1 MSAARYRHVAC
12 TDPRVMG
19 PRRYKLLWAIVA
31 LVAVLVAVRA
41 TLPSIVKDYVNDKL
55 QAMEAYDGHV
65 DDVDLALWR
74 GAYRVDGVRI
84 VKTGAKQPTPFFSGD
99 RIDFSVEWRSLFRG
113 SLVAEGEFLRPNL
126 NLVQA
131 RSEQESQ
138 TGKEVNW
145 PDQLEKL
152 FPYRFNTVRVTDGT
166 VTFRAPGIRTQDA
179 LKATHVNGVITNITN
194 VVERDKETFADFR
207 VVGQVLDK
215 GTASVNGSVNPL
227 ARSPTFD
234 VNLAVKNVQLPD
246 VNPWL
251 RQYIKAD
258 AESGEFE
265 LYTELAAA
273 DGKFK
278 GYAKPIMRKVNIYS
292 SEEPEKNPLRRL
304 WEGVVEFAANV
315 FENEK
320 SDQVAARIP
329 FTGTIKNPDAGIFET
344 IVSVLHNAFVSAF
357 ARSLEGSITL
367 RDVKKNLGGIGEDP
381 SQEQEKEEERSASK
395 DEDKDKRKPGPKRP
409 T

>member
-1 MSAARYRHVAC
+1 ML
-12 TDPRVMG
+12 
-19 PRRYKLLWAIVA
+19 RRYKFLWVIVI
-31 LVAVLVAVRA
+31 VVVVLAAARA
-41 TLPSIVKDYVNDKL
+41 ALPSVVKDYVNDKL

-65 DDVDLALWR
+65 EDVDIALWR
-74 GAYRVDGVRI
+74 GAYRVDGIRI

-99 RIDFSVEWRSLFRG
+99 RVDFSVEWRSLFRG

-126 NLVQA
+126 NMVQA
-131 RSEQESQ
+131 ESEQQSQ

-145 PDQLEKL
+145 PDQLEKM
-152 FPYRFNTVRVTDGT
+152 FPYRFNTVRVKDGT
-166 VTFRAPGIRTQDA
+166 ITFRAPGIRTQDA
-179 LKATHVNGVITNITN
+179 LKARHVNGAITNITN
-194 VVERDKETFADFR
+194 VVARDKETFADFR
-207 VVGQVLDK
+207 VTGQVLDQ

-227 ARSPTFD
+227 APSPTFD

-273 DGKFK
+273 EGKFK
-278 GYAKPIMRKVNIYS
+278 GYAKPIMRKVNIHS
-292 SEEPEKNPLRRL
+292 SEEPEKNPLKRI

-315 FENEK
+315 FENEDK
-320 SDQVAARIP
+320 GQVAARIP
-329 FTGTIKNPDAGIFET
+329 FSGTIKDPQAGIFET
-344 IVSVLHNAFVSAF
+344 IVSVMRNAFVSAF
-357 ARSLEGSITL
+357 ARSLEGSISL
-367 RDVKKNLGGIGEDP
+367 RDVKKNLQGIGEDS
-381 SQEQEKEEERSASK
+381 SQEKKEERTASK
-395 DEDKDKRKPGPKRP
+395 DEDKKEEKRKPGPKRP

>member
-1 MSAARYRHVAC
+1 ML
-12 TDPRVMG
+12 
-19 PRRYKLLWAIVA
+19 RRYKFLWAIVI
-31 LVAVLVAVRA
+31 LVAVLVALRA
-41 TLPSIVKDYVNDKL
+41 ALPSMVKDYVNDKL

-74 GAYRVDGVRI
+74 GAYRVDGMRI

-99 RIDFSVEWRSLFRG
+99 RIDFSVEWRSLLRG
-113 SLVAEGEFLRPNL
+113 SLVAQGTFLRPNL

-131 RSEQESQ
+131 RNEQQSQ

-145 PDQLEKL
+145 PDQLAKM
-152 FPYRFNTVRVTDGT
+152 FPFRFNTVRVKDGT
-166 VTFRAPGIRTQDA
+166 ITFRAPGISTQDA
-179 LKATHVNGVITNITN
+179 LRATHVNGEISNITN
-194 VVERDKETFADFR
+194 VIERDKETFADFR
-207 VVGQVLDK
+207 LAGRILDK
-215 GTASVNGSVNPL
+215 GTASVSGSVNPL
-227 ARSPTFD
+227 QRSPTFD

-251 RQYIKAD
+251 REYIKAD

-292 SEEPEKNPLRRL
+292 SEEPEKNPLKRL
-304 WEGVVEFAANV
+304 WEGLVEFAANV
-315 FENEK
+315 LENEE
-320 SDQVAARIP
+320 SGQVAARIP
-329 FTGTIKNPDAGIFET
+329 FSGTIKDPEAGVFET
-344 IVSVLHNAFVSAF
+344 IVSVMRNAFVSAF
-357 ARSLEGSITL
+357 ARSLEGSISL
-367 RDVKKNLGGIGEDP
+367 RDVKRNLQGIGEDSSP
-381 SQEQEKEEERSASK
+381 EEKNKEAKRTAAK
-395 DEDKDKRKPGPKRP
+395 DEDKEEDKPRPGPKRP